1 MLPESAHASKVA
13 LHHYPPLNLQYLLP
27 KLEAAF
33 PQLAKLKLPP
43 EQLYG
48 ALNVVRDP
56 SMIRVEADEVTYP
69 LHIILRLASS
79 FMHMVSI
86 CPAGST
92 ANTACACW
100 GPRPA
105 LH

>member
-1 MLPESAHASKVA
+1 MQAR
-13 LHHYPPLNLQYLLP
+13 LHDVTDPPFKLQYLLP

-33 PQLAKLKLPP
+33 PQLAKLKLSP

-69 LHIILRLASS
+69 LHIILR
-79 FMHMVSI
+79 
-86 CPAGST
+86 
-92 ANTACACW
+92 
-100 GPRPA
+100 
-105 LH
+105 

>member
-1 MLPESAHASKVA
+1 MQAR
-13 LHHYPPLNLQYLLP
+13 LHDVIDPPFKLQYLLP

-33 PQLAKLKLPP
+33 PQLAKLNLSP

-69 LHIILRLASS
+69 LHIILR
-79 FMHMVSI
+79 
-86 CPAGST
+86 
-92 ANTACACW
+92 
-100 GPRPA
+100 
-105 LH
+105 

>member
-1 MLPESAHASKVA
+1 MQPYILLKLAHASNVPQ
-13 LHHYPPLNLQYLLP
+13 HYQPLLKLQYLLP

-33 PQLAKLKLPP
+33 PQLAKLKLTP

-69 LHIILRLASS
+69 LHIILRLASC
-79 FMHMVSI
+79 MIVVM
-86 CPAGST
+86 CPAESRPDK
-92 ANTACACW
+92 AACAC
-100 GPRPA
+100 
-105 LH
+105 